1 MKKIIAFLLSLII
14 FTVPIFSLSSSYAQT
29 DKEYFDDGSYITV
42 TYACPPL
49 SDSPNG
55 DDACDEEDY
64 TDISGESSISLMT
77 KIIRWLRD
85 LLNRLFAKQHTQQ
98 TQYTKSGYKYCNYFD
113 SNGNLLWS
121 VYLKGTF
128 VYSSKEAVCIAS
140 EIGTIIVD
148 SDWELESSECTEDGD
163 SAICSFAMRQCKL
176 GVPLKLIE
184 KEIRL
189 TCDKNG
195 NVK

>member
-14 FTVPIFSLSSSYAQT
+14 FTVPIFSLSSAYAQT

-49 SDSPNG
+49 SDRPNYDVSDEG
-55 DDACDEEDY
+55 DNN
-64 TDISGESSISLMT
+64 DIAEESSISLLT

-98 TQYTKSGYKYCNYFD
+98 TKYTKSGYKYCNYFD

-128 VYSSKEAVCIAS
+128 IYSSKEAVCIAS
-140 EIGTIIVD
+140 EIGSIIVD
-148 SDWELESSECTEDGD
+148 SDWELVSSECIEEED
-163 SAICSFAMRQCKL
+163 SAICNFAVRQYKL

-184 KEIRL
+184 KELTL
-189 TCDKNG
+189 TCDKKG
-195 NVK
+195 NIK

>member
-1 MKKIIAFLLSLII
+1 MKKIFAFLLSLII
-14 FTVPIFSLSSSYAQT
+14 FTVPILSTSFTYAQT

-49 SDSPNG
+49 SDRPDDDIANEG
-55 DDACDEEDY
+55 DINNAIE
-64 TDISGESSISLMT
+64 ESSTSLLT

-85 LLNRLFAKQHTQQ
+85 LLNRLFAK
-98 TQYTKSGYKYCNYFD
+98 QYTKSGYKYCNYFD

-128 VYSSKEAVCIAS
+128 IYGNGKVVCIAS

-148 SDWELESSECTEDGD
+148 SDWELVSSECIEEED
-163 SAICSFAMRQCKL
+163 SAICNFAVRQYKL

-184 KEIRL
+184 KELIL

-195 NVK
+195 NIK